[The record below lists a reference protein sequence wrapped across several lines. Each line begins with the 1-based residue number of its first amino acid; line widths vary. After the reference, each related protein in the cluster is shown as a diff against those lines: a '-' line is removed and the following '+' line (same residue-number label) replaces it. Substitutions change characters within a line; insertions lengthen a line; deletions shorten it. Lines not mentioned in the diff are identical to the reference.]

1 MCIMWYVCTPVGL
14 SRDKGSVVITK
25 EDLDRH
31 NKGGGNGAW
40 IIIHGKVY
48 DVESLAMQV
57 WII

>member
-1 MCIMWYVCTPVGL
+1 MCTPVGV